1 MTEARIV
8 VAAHRSRCTS
18 AQLPGGFPVA
28 AGVRHVLALAA
39 CVIGLASA
47 LSSGSAAA
55 QTSPA
60 LARDPTSVANPKAT
74 FAVVDGA
81 VIPASDYQRAL
92 QVAVRNKYYH
102 AKPPDADLAKL
113 RRDVGDDVVNRVL
126 LLREAERRGILPD
139 TAAIQAQ
146 VAAYDKQYGASANWK
161 TNRAQM
167 LSVVVPQLEGDS
179 RLERLAALVRQVGEP
194 SDAELGSYYE
204 SHRDLFVEPERLKLS
219 VILLK
224 VDPSASQ
231 AVWDAALAEARDV
244 HRRLVAGADFAEM
257 ARLHSGDVSAAAG
270 GALEYTH
277 RGMLPE
283 AVHKLVD
290 GLTPGAFGEPV
301 QLLEGVTIL
310 RLDDRRAAV
319 QRRLDEVKSRC
330 AELWKRDASQA
341 QWLNLIAEL
350 RRRATIHID
359 ESHYGAWP
367 SPGAPAG

>member
-1 MTEARIV
+1 M
-8 VAAHRSRCTS
+8 VAASSSRRILRGWHGRPGHGTGAARS
-18 AQLPGGFPVA
+18 
-28 AGVRHVLALAA
+28 VLALATL
-39 CVIGLASA
+39 VASLVA
-47 LSSGSAAA
+47 APSGWAADA
-55 QTSPA
+55 PTSPA
-60 LARDPTSVANPKAT
+60 LARDPTSVADPKAT

-92 QVAVRNKYYH
+92 QVAVRTKYYH
-102 AKPPDADLAKL
+102 AKPPDADLARL

-126 LLREAERRGILPD
+126 LLREAERRGIQPD
-139 TAAIQAQ
+139 TPAIQAQ
-146 VAAYDKQYGASANWK
+146 VAAYDKQYGASASWK
-161 TNRAQM
+161 ANRAQM
-167 LSVVVPQLEGDS
+167 LAGVVPQLEADS
-179 RLERLAALVRQVGEP
+179 RLDRLARLVRQVGEP
-194 SDAELGSYYE
+194 DAAELAAYYE

-244 HRRLVAGADFAEM
+244 HRRLKAGADFAEL
-257 ARLHSGDVSAAAG
+257 ARLHSGDVSAASG
-270 GALEYTH
+270 GALDYTH

-290 GLTPGAFGEPV
+290 DLTPGAIGEPV

-310 RLDDRRAAV
+310 RLDDRRPAV
-319 QRRLDEVKSRC
+319 QRRLDEVSVRC
-330 AELWKRDASQA
+330 AELWKRDTAQT
-341 QWLNLIAEL
+341 QWLKLIAEL